1 MAIANLERLGYWYP
15 DTARAAL
22 RVDRLCL
29 GGGLTIVRGSSGGGK
44 STLLRL
50 LNGLVPHFHG
60 GRITGR
66 VEVLGND
73 VLTTPT
79 HRLAQQVGFVFQ
91 DPERQFVHGS
101 VLREVAFGLE
111 NRGVPS
117 AEMDGR
123 IEAALAAVGIAGL
136 RRRRIGTLS
145 GGERQRVAIAAA
157 LALGP
162 RLLVLDEPTSQL
174 DPEGAAAV
182 VASLAALLASGHD
195 LVVSEHRPRGLEEIA
210 TAALRI
216 EGGWVERGDPRD
228 PALDAAAPSRRKAG
242 SGGGPAWSMAGVSA
256 GPAGEPV
263 VERVNLEGRKGQVV
277 VLQGPNGGGKST
289 LLRVLAGLLPALAG
303 TVEREPGRVAYLPQD
318 PAALLHLPTV
328 RAEVEL
334 TLGRAGDR
342 EAPEVILGALGLIA
356 LADRYPRDLSS
367 GERQRAAIAAT
378 LAGSPAIA
386 LLDEPTR
393 GMDEASRDAL
403 GDLVVR
409 LAENGSSIV
418 IATHDEAL
426 GSRLADRV
434 VEIRDGTAS

>member
-1 MAIANLERLGYWYP
+1 MAIANLERLAYWYP
-15 DTARAAL
+15 DTARPAL
-22 RVDRLCL
+22 RTERLCL
-29 GGGLTIVRGSSGGGK
+29 ESGLTIVRGSSGGGK

-66 VEVLGND
+66 IEVLGND
-73 VLTTPT
+73 VLATPT

-111 NRGVPS
+111 NHGVPP
-117 AEMDGR
+117 AEMDRR
-123 IEAALAAVGIAGL
+123 IDAALAAVGIAGL
-136 RRRRIGTLS
+136 RRRRVNTLS

-182 VASLAALLASGHD
+182 VRSLAGLLASGHD
-195 LVVSEHRPRGLEEIA
+195 LVVAEHRTRGLDEIA
-210 TAALRI
+210 AAALQI

-228 PALDAAAPSRRKAG
+228 LVADPTPVSPHEPR
-242 SGGGPAWSMAGVSA
+242 SGGGPAWSLAGVSA

-263 VERVNLEGRKGQVV
+263 VQHVNLEGRTGQVV

-289 LLRVLAGLLPALAG
+289 LLRVLAGLLRPLAG

-342 EAPEVILGALGLIA
+342 EAPEVILAALGLTA

-393 GMDEASRDAL
+393 GMDRVSRDAL
-403 GDLVVR
+403 GDLVAR

-418 IATHDEAL
+418 IATHDHAL
-426 GSRLADRV
+426 CARLADRM
-434 VEIRDGTAS
+434 VEVREGSVS

>member
-1 MAIANLERLGYWYP
+1 MAIAKLENLAYWYP
-15 DTARAAL
+15 DSARAAF
-22 RVDRLCL
+22 RTDRLCL
-29 GGGLTIVRGSSGGGK
+29 EAGLTIVRGSSGGGK

-79 HRLAQQVGFVFQ
+79 HRLARQVGFVFQ

-111 NRGVPS
+111 NHGVP
-117 AEMDGR
+117 AGEMDGR
-123 IEAALAAVGIAGL
+123 IEAALATVGIAGL
-136 RRRRIGTLS
+136 RLRRVATLS

-182 VASLAALLASGHD
+182 VASLAGLLASGHD
-195 LVVSEHRPRGLEEIA
+195 LVVAEHRTRGLEEIA
-210 TAALRI
+210 GAALRI
-216 EGGWVERGDPRD
+216 EDGWAEREDPRD
-228 PALDAAAPSRRKAG
+228 RVALAAPAARPQPR
-242 SGGGPAWSMAGVSA
+242 SGGDLAWSLANVSA
-256 GPAGEPV
+256 GPAGEPMLQ
-263 VERVNLEGRKGQVV
+263 RVNLEGRRGQVV
-277 VLQGPNGGGKST
+277 ALQGPNGGGKST

-334 TLGRAGDR
+334 TLGRAGER
-342 EAPEVILGALGLIA
+342 EVAEVILGALGMIA
-356 LADRYPRDLSS
+356 LADRYPRDLSA

-393 GMDEASRDAL
+393 GMDQTSRDAL
-403 GDLVVR
+403 GDLVLR

-426 GSRLADRV
+426 CSRLADRV